1 MRKER
6 AMPYEPHK
14 PGIWP
19 KLSVTLTGE
28 IRPDRCQSCGWDC
41 DLARWQECDEFDH
54 KTPTVVVLCLKCGQE
69 LIESHPRL
77 YHRLSHYEPLP
88 GSMAL
93 CGACRCRAGVS
104 CTHPDLRANGGAGL
118 RLTIAKPNVAFVCGR
133 GSGGKQVGG
142 QRTIWPAPA
151 SDCAGREVMP

>member
-28 IRPDRCQSCGWDC
+28 IRPDRCQSCGW
-41 DLARWQECDEFDH
+41 
-54 KTPTVVVLCLKCGQE
+54 E
-69 LIESHPRL
+69 LIEPHPRL

-88 GSMAL
+88 GSMDL
-93 CGACRCRAGVS
+93 CGGCRYRAGVS

-118 RLTIAKPNVAFVCGR
+118 RLTIAKPHVAFVCGR